1 MRVVAAVWSRK
12 GDDMLELVPQ
22 TVSGF
27 VSEALDDVEENVEAS
42 ARELLVVL
50 EGLVGPLSAYFGDA

>member
-1 MRVVAAVWSRK
+1 
-12 GDDMLELVPQ
+12 MLELVPQ